1 MSASS
6 SKGQLQEC
14 FICHTV
20 INGDVSVFE
29 HHVNQSHGPHV
40 TGLDASQEITP
51 GSDLDAKQDKI
62 NDDDHVPPPR
72 AAVELLIVSDSED
85 DEDVCPICNQP
96 WRSIGLDP
104 VQGSRDAHVGECLE
118 HRALSSEASET
129 EEEEEDEQDGIAV
142 TDATTSS
149 SAHRKGFGAFK
160 KPRLLDGRDS
170 EPEGIPGL
178 VVVIASI
185 VEMAPRKLSP
195 MWTTLLG
202 DQHTQYI
209 RGRGT
214 DLVWSCGYR
223 NTQMLFSS
231 LRHLP
236 EYNTSASGPSP
247 IPSILEL
254 QGVIE
259 DAWKAGHDLDGA
271 AYFNGRLRG
280 SKRWTGATEMYTAL
294 TALSIRCQIVDFPKL
309 PHAKNGADSSLIRW
323 IVAYFAGTLEASY
336 VSVSN
341 SNGDIRLRASSSFPS
356 SILPIMSAK
365 QPLYLQHQGHS
376 RTVVGIEYG
385 EQGEGYLLMF
395 DPARFVLFP
404 RSLVQVEPRLSR
416 QVTFSISRR
425 VPNALKKAA
434 SKLDNA
440 PSTLSTSP
448 SSSKKRPLSSSA
460 PPAPS
465 VKAFWAESPQARLKP
480 DPDEAGPFYEP
491 NLFTKMMA
499 NATTMSLPSTG
510 LNVKSLST
518 FRVGF
523 KSLSRK
529 DQYQVLYVEPGSR
542 LSAAEVEERKIV
554 KSKRVIG

>member
-20 INGDVSVFE
+20 INGDVGVFE
-29 HHVNQSHGPHV
+29 HHVNQC
-40 TGLDASQEITP
+40 LDASQEITP

-118 HRALSSEASET
+118 HRALSLEASET

-149 SAHRKGFGAFK
+149 SARRKGFGAFK

-309 PHAKNGADSSLIRW
+309 PRAQNGADSSLIRW

-395 DPARFVLFP
+395 DPAR
-404 RSLVQVEPRLSR
+404 
-416 QVTFSISRR
+416 R

-448 SSSKKRPLSSSA
+448 SSSKKRPLSSA

-491 NLFTKMMA
+491 NLFTKIMA
-499 NATTMSLPSTG
+499 SATTMSLPSTG